1 MSSEFD
7 NEPFISIIVPAYNEE
22 NRISRCLKSINKLN
36 YTKNK
41 LEVIVVDDG
50 SLDSTSDIARVY
62 GANIIKQLHFGCAVA
77 RNTGVEHARG
87 DVIAFIDADDICK
100 EDWLITAVPYLKDSN
115 VGAVGCYHDL
125 FNGEKRFVLVSYYE
139 KRFRHIESPASTGHL
154 GASGLVIKKS
164 VFIDV
169 GGFNPKL
176 LAAEDAELSYK
187 IRANGYELLLLNKPL
202 ITVTY
207 PDRILGYI
215 TTQIRNSSF
224 LVYSSSINLKASSG
238 YKYSG
243 WRDYVQSIFPTI
255 FIFAIAAGTRPI
267 FFILLIYILL
277 HIIININFLK
287 YIYRHRIELGMSW
300 LILSVFYLLIR
311 SLAWN
316 IGLFYGIRRIVKQ

>member
-1 MSSEFD
+1 MSCELN

-22 NRISRCLKSINKLN
+22 KRISRCLTSINKLN
-36 YTKNK
+36 YTENNF
-41 LEVIVVDDG
+41 EVIVVDDG
-50 SLDSTSDIARVY
+50 SHDSTSDIARVY
-62 GANIIKQLHFGCAVA
+62 GANIIKQQHFGCAEA

-125 FNGEKRFVLVSYYE
+125 FNREKRFVLVSYYE
-139 KRFRHIESPASTGHL
+139 KRFRHTESPASTGHL
-154 GASGLVIKKS
+154 GASGLVIKKC

-187 IRANGYELLLLNKPL
+187 IRAKGYNLLLLNKPL

-207 PDRILGYI
+207 PDGILGYI
-215 TTQIRNSSF
+215 STQIRNSSF
-224 LVYSSSINLKASSG
+224 LVYSSSINLKVSSG
-238 YKYSG
+238 NKYSG
-243 WRDYVQSIFPTI
+243 LRDYVQSIFPTI
-255 FIFAIAAGTRPI
+255 LILAIAAGMYPI
-267 FFILLIYILL
+267 IHIILTYILL
-277 HIIININFLK
+277 LIFININFLRYITK
-287 YIYRHRIELGMSW
+287 YRVELGASW
-300 LILSVFYLLIR
+300 PILSVFYLLIR
-311 SLAWN
+311 SMAWN